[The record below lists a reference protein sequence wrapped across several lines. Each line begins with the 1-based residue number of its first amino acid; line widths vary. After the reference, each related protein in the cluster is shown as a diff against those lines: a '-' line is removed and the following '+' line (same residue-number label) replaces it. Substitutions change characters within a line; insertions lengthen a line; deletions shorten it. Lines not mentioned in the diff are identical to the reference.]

1 MNLFDII
8 LNGSNNGS
16 RLFHVSSNWAIKN
29 DGEKKNWN
37 VTWKKSIGFHF
48 DAISFSFFNVFFC
61 LISHHFGFVGFL
73 FTLWMYLD
81 TYWLNLRYY
90 RHRNGMDA
98 EIQVNQMQSNC
109 GNVVLLLHTN
119 IDVPLVSIVQQIF
132 LNTHT
137 SHRIFS
143 LHQHFF
149 RYISHTV
156 RLYFFFRSSFM
167 HCHLLNRWRF
177 MLIFSSFFLYF
188 LVSHLICHKRKIPLY
203 DAWNFLI

>member
-1 MNLFDII
+1 M
-8 LNGSNNGS
+8 
-16 RLFHVSSNWAIKN
+16 
-29 DGEKKNWN
+29 EKK
-37 VTWKKSIGFHF
+37 KLKCHLEKSIGFHF

-149 RYISHTV
+149 PLYIAHCAAV
-156 RLYFFFRSSFM
+156 FFFALFVYALPFTQSLKIHVDF
-167 HCHLLNRWRF
+167 LF
-177 MLIFSSFFLYF
+177 FFLYF